1 MRTERTADPWLL
13 AIVVGLTA
21 GGFFIFSS
29 ASLGFFARE
38 ETALGTVIWTR
49 VIAGLIG
56 ILLAYGVSV
65 LHYRVLRRY
74 ALALFLCA
82 ATLTAL
88 VFVPGLGL
96 EHGGAKRWISI
107 LGFSFQPSEA
117 LKIAS
122 VIYGAALF
130 ASAGERIKTLAHGLA
145 PFAALLIIP
154 GLLLLLQPDT
164 DTFVVLS
171 VALFAMFLG
180 AGGRMRHIGIVA
192 LVLLIGLGVL
202 IWTKPYLAARVATFL
217 NPAADPQG
225 AGYQIQQ
232 SLIAIGS
239 GGALGR
245 GFGQSVQKFSYLPE
259 PIGDSIFAVAAEE
272 FGFIGGAALVLLFLF
287 LILRGLRLT
296 ARAPDPFSGLLA
308 LGIVI
313 LIGASAFTNIASM
326 LGVIPLSGL
335 PLAFVS
341 HGGTALV
348 IALVEA
354 GILLNIS
361 RYQRQ

>member
-1 MRTERTADPWLL
+1 
-13 AIVVGLTA
+13 
-21 GGFFIFSS
+21 
-29 ASLGFFARE
+29 
-38 ETALGTVIWTR
+38 
-49 VIAGLIG
+49 
-56 ILLAYGVSV
+56 
-65 LHYRVLRRY
+65 
-74 ALALFLCA
+74 
-82 ATLTAL
+82 
-88 VFVPGLGL
+88 
-96 EHGGAKRWISI
+96 
-107 LGFSFQPSEA
+107 
-117 LKIAS
+117 
-122 VIYGAALF
+122 
-130 ASAGERIKTLAHGLA
+130 
-145 PFAALLIIP
+145 
-154 GLLLLLQPDT
+154 
-164 DTFVVLS
+164 
-171 VALFAMFLG
+171 
-180 AGGRMRHIGIVA
+180 MRHIGIVA